1 MTPDSSNCGALTSVS
16 WNFGG
21 VPLLGATVGLLGA
34 MAWCHD
40 GV

>member
-1 MTPDSSNCGALTSVS
+1 MTPDSSNRGALTSVS
-16 WNFGG
+16 IGG
-21 VPLLGATVGLLGA
+21 VPLLGAVGLLGA